1 MPQGEVAIDGVIELL
16 REFREA
22 ANISV
27 SDAANRINAPL
38 KLYEK
43 YEKGDPHTPIGVIFQ
58 LASYFGVDVDVQ
70 FTSGDSRLKVG
81 VICRAGKNIEV
92 VRNPSPDILEDG
104 EGSARDSGKNG
115 GGSVS
120 GDKPDKGKKKPD
132 KQPYPEKQIL
142 EWQLAYKTGIG
153 FLDDR
158 HKQFIKLTNEL
169 YSVRQMDWK
178 CAEDVFVKM
187 VHFAIQHAIT
197 YLKNEEILMER
208 VGYPEFQ
215 VHKREHI
222 LFMEEISIYAESYRD
237 GNKVECQKFVLFL
250 RDWILSHVGISDK
263 KMSSYLKKLK
273 KEGRLSDLVMV
284 NLSPYPIK

>member
-1 MPQGEVAIDGVIELL
+1 MKGEVAIGGVIELL

-27 SDAANRINAPL
+27 TNAANYINAPL

-92 VRNPSPDILEDG
+92 VRNSSPDLLEDG
-104 EGSARDSGKNG
+104 EGSESDSGKNG
-115 GGSVS
+115 GGSAS
-120 GDKPDKGKKKPD
+120 GDKQDKGKQKPD

-142 EWQLAYKTGIG
+142 EWQLAYETGIS

-169 YSVRQMDWK
+169 YSVRQMNWK
-178 CAEDVFVKM
+178 YAKDVFAEV
-187 VHFAIQHAIT
+187 VHFAVQHAIT
-197 YLKNEEILMER
+197 YLKNEEMLMAR
-208 VGYPEFQ
+208 IDYPEFQ
-215 VHKREHI
+215 VHKREHV
-222 LFMEEISIYAESYRD
+222 LFMEEVSTYAESSRN
-237 GNKVECQKFVLFL
+237 GNKVECQNFVFFL

-263 KMSSYLKKLK
+263 KMSFYLKKLK
-273 KEGRLSDLVMV
+273 KEGRLSDIVMV
-284 NLSPYPIK
+284 DLTPYPIK